1 MESKTKPKRDGAR
14 RRLTLSGRIALADG
28 AGVTPQLISDVC
40 EQAGVPPQSFR
51 LLYSTDD
58 AFLDAVQE
66 SVALECAQRLRSSF
80 AEIRGLD
87 DAQTLQAAAV
97 ALARSRP
104 IDRGAVI
111 IRAERRLRALRSPND
126 ANALLAAEHRQLD
139 ALSAVVAELIGQLG
153 RDALWPT
160 SLAARIIIET
170 YERSFEAWVFG
181 GGDERDFHTSSYVTR
196 TLPTLLGRMTAPI
209 ARTVPVTAA
218 A

>member
-1 MESKTKPKRDGAR
+1 MESKTKPQRDGAR
-14 RRLTLSGRIALADG
+14 RRLTLAGRIALANG
-28 AGVTPQLISDVC
+28 GGVTPQLIADVC
-40 EQAGVPPQSFR
+40 EQSGIHPQSFR
-51 LLYSTDD
+51 QLYPTDD

-66 SVALECAQRLRSSF
+66 CVALECAERLRSSF

-87 DAQTLQAAAV
+87 DAQMLQAAAV

-126 ANALLAAEHRQLD
+126 ATALLAAEHRQLE

-153 RDALWPT
+153 RDASWPT
-160 SLAARIIIET
+160 PLAARIIIET

-196 TLPTLLGRMTAPI
+196 TLPTLLGRMTAPLV
-209 ARTVPVTAA
+209 RTSPVTSAA
-218 A
+218 

>member
-1 MESKTKPKRDGAR
+1 MENKTESQRDGAR
-14 RRLTLSGRIALADG
+14 RRLTLAGRIALAG
-28 AGVTPQLISDVC
+28 GGGVTPQLIADVC
-40 EQAGVPPQSFR
+40 DQAGIHPRSFR
-51 LLYSTDD
+51 TLYATDD

-66 SVALECAQRLRSSF
+66 TLAVECAERLRSSF
-80 AEIRGLD
+80 GAIAGLED
-87 DAQTLQAAAV
+87 VQMLQAAAV

-111 IRAERRLRALRSPND
+111 IRSERRLRALRSPND

-139 ALSAVVAELIGQLG
+139 ALSAVVAELIGQLN

-196 TLPTLLGRMTAPI
+196 TLPTLLSRMTTPI
-209 ARTVPVTAA
+209 VRTSLVGAA